1 MVDLVEKRESLMILN
16 EGMKNL
22 SEGDV
27 LVLELELELEI
38 EILSLYGKTRD
49 IGEIPFSLKPFES
62 EKAALEDDGWVRIN
76 VTRL

>member
-22 SEGDV
+22 SEGDA

-49 IGEIPFSLKPFES
+49 IGEIPFSLSSLSRARKQH
-62 EKAALEDDGWVRIN
+62 
-76 VTRL
+76 

>member
-27 LVLELELELEI
+27 LVLELELELELEI

-49 IGEIPFSLKPFES
+49 IGEIPFSLSSLSRARKQH
-62 EKAALEDDGWVRIN
+62 
-76 VTRL
+76 

>member
-22 SEGDV
+22 SEGD
-27 LVLELELELEI
+27 VLELELELEI

-49 IGEIPFSLKPFES
+49 IGEIPFSLSSLSRARKQH
-62 EKAALEDDGWVRIN
+62 
-76 VTRL
+76 

>member
-27 LVLELELELEI
+27 LELEI

-49 IGEIPFSLKPFES
+49 IGEIPFSLSSLSRARKQH
-62 EKAALEDDGWVRIN
+62 
-76 VTRL
+76 

>member
-62 EKAALEDDGWVRIN
+62 EKAALEDGGWVRIN

>member
-49 IGEIPFSLKPFES
+49 IGEIPFSLSSLSRARKQH
-62 EKAALEDDGWVRIN
+62 
-76 VTRL
+76 